1 MDNPN
6 TQTDEQRLAEFSQKL
21 DSFKPEGFDDEK
33 FAALKEAVIGYHKN
47 DVQGLKINNAQMK
60 EEKQTL
66 ADKNKNLES
75 ALATKTSE
83 FEELQ
88 KKLAE
93 SQPDELR
100 KHYENQQAQLNDVF
114 AKKESDYQTKIA
126 TLEKK
131 NAEYEQGIL
140 ERDVMAEFNKC
151 AGTKNWLGGGR
162 ELAEK
167 FICGTHGSN
176 FSRLSMGDGT
186 SILVNEAKQ
195 DMAQALEK
203 FCETDVGKNLLASG
217 STGGGADGSA
227 STTGTG
233 KRLTQ
238 AEYDALSPQAQ
249 MDFSI
254 DGGQIV

>member
-1 MDNPN
+1 MGDTPN
-6 TQTDEQRLAEFSQKL
+6 TDEQRLAEFSQKL
-21 DSFKPEGFDDEK
+21 DSFKPEGFDEEK
-33 FAALKEAVIGYHKN
+33 FTAFKEAVIGYHKN
-47 DVQGLKINNAQMK
+47 DIQGLKINSAQMK
-60 EEKQTL
+60 EEKQAI
-66 ADKNKNLES
+66 ADKNKSLES
-75 ALATKTSE
+75 ALAAKTAE
-83 FEELQ
+83 LEELQ
-88 KKLAE
+88 KKLAD

-114 AKKESDYQTKIA
+114 AKKESDYQSQIEAQNKKI
-126 TLEKK
+126 
-131 NAEYEQGIL
+131 AEYEQGIL
-140 ERDVMAEFNKC
+140 ERDVMTEFNKC
-151 AGTKNWLGGGR
+151 ASTKNWLGGGR

-167 FICGTHGSN
+167 FICGPHGTN

-195 DMAQALEK
+195 DMSQALEK

-238 AEYDALSPQAQ
+238 AEYDALSPQDR
-249 MDFSI
+249 MDFDI